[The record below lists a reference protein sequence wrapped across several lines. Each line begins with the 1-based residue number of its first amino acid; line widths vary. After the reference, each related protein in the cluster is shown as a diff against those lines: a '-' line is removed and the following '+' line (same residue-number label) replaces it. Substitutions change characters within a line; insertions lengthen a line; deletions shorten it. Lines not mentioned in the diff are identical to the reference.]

1 MVSRKLQALPSTRG
15 RVSTNLRVGHEGTL
29 EWLPVSRL
37 HVNRAYQRAV
47 NQTRV
52 HELAKTWDDSAFGI
66 LLVARTDN
74 GDYLL
79 DGQHRKEA
87 LIALGLEGHEAPC
100 FVMHDLTL
108 QEQADVFWRINKTR
122 LQPGSADT
130 FRARLVAGEQNA
142 IGLNEAATKHGVTI
156 MYHPAALGPNELF
169 AIAAAERI
177 FEAGDLD
184 WVFGTIRLGWH
195 DVPSALRQD
204 RILGMWRF
212 YQVFRQEFSGN
223 TELANARYQ
232 HLLQRMEEFSPTAV
246 VEKAIEFKQT
256 LHSRP
261 SNAFA
266 RALHYYFNYRIKTS
280 NVRLHTWPVLS
291 PSDTQ

>member
-1 MVSRKLQALPSTRG
+1 MVSRKLQALPSNRG
-15 RVSTNLRVGHEGTL
+15 RSPVDLRIGREGTL
-29 EWLPVSRL
+29 EWLRVSDLR
-37 HVNRAYQRAV
+37 VNRKYQRAV
-47 NQTRV
+47 NVNRAR
-52 HELAKTWDDSAFGI
+52 ELAQHWDDAAFGI
-66 LLVARTDN
+66 LLVARTDI
-74 GDYLL
+74 GDFLL

-87 LIALGLEGHEAPC
+87 LIYLGLENYEAPC
-100 FVMHDLTL
+100 YVIEGLSL
-108 QEQADVFWRINKTR
+108 EEQADMFWKINKAR

-130 FRARLVAGEQNA
+130 FRARLVAGEPSA

-156 MYHPAALGPNELF
+156 MYHPAYLGPTELF

-177 FEAGDLD
+177 YESGDLD
-184 WVFGTIRLGWH
+184 WVFGTIRLGWP

-223 TELANARYQ
+223 TELADERYR
-232 HLLQRMEEFSPTAV
+232 HLLSRMEEFPPNAIIQ
-246 VEKAIEFKQT
+246 KAIEYKQT